1 MSLLQRRAVTT
12 AAAAAVY
19 RREEAETSQQQQ
31 QQQQTEAETEAET
44 EVEVLEQESWTATVH
59 WDALPRWLQDNH
71 HIHTGYRPASAS
83 FLRSFHSLTY
93 VHNETV
99 NIYTHLLPALL
110 TLPTSFVLYRALSPR
125 YHTATPAD
133 IVVFS
138 CFFAGAAFCLGM
150 SALYHTISNHSP
162 WVAYIGNAC
171 DYLGIIGLITGSFI
185 PSIYYGFYCTPQLQ
199 RLYWGMIVVLGA
211 GCAAVATIP
220 RFRKPALR
228 PFRAAMFVA
237 LGLSAVFPVT
247 HGVVVLGFSQA
258 RQQIGLDWLI
268 TQGALYIIGAAI
280 YAARVPE
287 CLHPGKYDIIGH
299 SHQIFHVLVVLAAG
313 AHLTGLLGAFDY
325 RHSLAT
331 QC

>member
-1 MSLLQRRAVTT
+1 MAVSQRRPVTT
-12 AAAAAVY
+12 THEK
-19 RREEAETSQQQQ
+19 RRETKTPAGASGVIKT
-31 QQQQTEAETEAET
+31 
-44 EVEVLEQESWTATVH
+44 VEESWRTTVH
-59 WDALPRWLQDNH
+59 WDALPHWLQDNH
-71 HIHTGYRPASAS
+71 HIHSGYRPASAS

-93 VHNETV
+93 LHNETV

-110 TLPTSFVLYRALSPR
+110 TIPISIALYQTISPR
-125 YHTATPAD
+125 YHTATTGDVIA
-133 IVVFS
+133 FS

-171 DYLGIIGLITGSFI
+171 DYLGIVGLITGSFI
-185 PSIYYGFYCTPQLQ
+185 PSVYYGFYCMPNLQ
-199 RLYWGMIVVLGA
+199 RLYWGMIVLLGA
-211 GCAAVATIP
+211 GCAAVATVP
-220 RFRKPALR
+220 RFRAPALR

-237 LGLSAVFPVT
+237 LGLSAIFPVT
-247 HGVVVLGFSQA
+247 HGVIAFGFNQA

-268 TQGALYIIGAAI
+268 TQGALYIIGASI

-313 AHLTGLLGAFDY
+313 SHLIGLLKAFDY
-325 RHSLAT
+325 RHSGVAAG
-331 QC
+331 C